1 MEYCYERIGRICS
14 ISSITPFLRYSSAS
28 PLGIWRKPALVI
40 PSEVEESLDIVL
52 AVAISSPLGI
62 ARKRAKIISMPAV
75 ATGPMIRREIGDDH
89 VCLLVFDRPESGA
102 NIFDAATLDELNEHL
117 DFIENDASLRGLIIA
132 SAKKSI
138 FVAGADLKTLLQQAQ
153 SGDLRAFIAHGQRV
167 LNRLA
172 ALKIPT
178 VAAIHGAAAG
188 GGYEVVLACDYR
200 VASDDPATRIGLPE
214 TTLGLM
220 PAWGGCTRLPRLIGI
235 EKAAEVI
242 AKGKL
247 YSAHEALKLGLVDE
261 IVPRDQLLDA
271 ARKKLRDG
279 KCKLDGGTRATP
291 ASQKLIPPPQH
302 GNAAPE
308 RAWEIINKTLSIS
321 PDESLRMELDAIV
334 DLGKTESTQ
343 NLIRNFFLAEKYK
356 KGTSKAAPEKV
367 VHAAVIGAGVMGSGI
382 AQWLSSRGVTVILRD
397 IAREQVDRGLA
408 NIEKTYA
415 DAVKRGL
422 MTEEKA
428 KAGRAR
434 IVASTAP
441 MELRDVEF
449 IIEAASEKFEIKK
462 EIFRELGM
470 QAGPKTIVATNTSAL
485 PVGRLAD
492 TTVSPEHV
500 IGLHFFNPVSRM
512 KPVEV
517 VIAKQTSEDTRDR
530 SLAFVR
536 QIGKLPVVVRDSP
549 GFLVNR
555 VLFPYLL
562 DAAELFESG
571 LETDKIDNALVQWGM
586 PMGPL
591 RLIDEIGIDITID
604 IGNTLEKAYG
614 RRDHVSSVLLWLR
627 DGNMLGRK
635 AGAGFYK
642 YEGKAQTP
650 NESLM
655 QWRRALH
662 GESDDAEGPN
672 IPRKLSELNEEELAH
687 RLIFLMVN
695 EAARCVEENVVDSR
709 EDADYGMILGTGFAP
724 FRGGPL
730 RFAEHFGLKKVVEE
744 LERLA
749 QTEEK
754 FSPCE
759 ILKKHA
765 RDGTRFYEK

>member
-1 MEYCYERIGRICS
+1 MSERCS
-14 ISSITPFLRYSSAS
+14 QLAVSACFSAS
-28 PLGIWRKPALVI
+28 APTQRGGYTSALGIWRKRSKMRMMP
-40 PSEVEESLDIVL
+40 E
-52 AVAISSPLGI
+52 VAIGPL
-62 ARKRAKIISMPAV
+62 
-75 ATGPMIRREIGDDH
+75 IRREIGNDH
-89 VCLLVFDRPESGA
+89 ICLLTFDRPESGA
-102 NIFDAATLDELNEHL
+102 NIFDAATLDELNDHL
-117 DFIENDASLRGLIIA
+117 DFVEDDASLRGLIIA

-138 FVAGADLKTLLQQAQ
+138 FVAGADLRTLLQQAQ

-172 ALKIPT
+172 ELKIPT
-178 VAAIHGAAAG
+178 VAAIHGASAG
-188 GGYEVVLACDYR
+188 GGYEVALACDYR
-200 VASDDPATRIGLPE
+200 VASGDPATRIGLPE
-214 TTLGLM
+214 TTLGLI
-220 PAWGGCTRLPRLIGI
+220 PAWGGCTLLPRLIAI

-247 YSAHEALKLGLVDE
+247 YSAKEAQKLGLVDE

-271 ARKKLRDG
+271 VRKKLSGG
-279 KCKLDGGTRATP
+279 KRKAARGAPAT
-291 ASQKLIPPPQH
+291 AVSLAPPRQH

-321 PDESLRMELDAIV
+321 PNESLRMELDAIV

-367 VHAAVIGAGVMGSGI
+367 VHAAVIGAGIMGSGI

-397 IAREQVDRGLA
+397 IAREQIDRGLA
-408 NIEKTYA
+408 NIEKTYV

-422 MTEEKA
+422 MSEEKA

-441 MELRDVEF
+441 MELRDVQF
-449 IIEAASEKFEIKK
+449 IIEAASERFEIKK

-470 QAGPKTIVATNTSAL
+470 QAGPKTIIATNTSAL
-485 PVGRLAD
+485 PVSRLAD
-492 TTVSPEHV
+492 ATVSPEHV

-512 KPVEV
+512 KLVEV
-517 VIAKQTSEDTRDR
+517 VIAKQTSEGTREQ

-536 QIGKLPVVVRDSP
+536 QIGKLPVIVRDSP

-571 LETDKIDNALVQWGM
+571 LDAAKIDNALVQWGM

-591 RLIDEIGIDITID
+591 RLIDEIGVDITID

-614 RRDHVSSVLLWLR
+614 RRDHVSAVLLWLR
-627 DGNMLGRK
+627 DGKMLGRK

-650 NESLM
+650 NESLA

-662 GESDDAEGPN
+662 GEPEGAEGPN
-672 IPRKLSELNEEELAH
+672 IPPDRHRDPRLRLSEQELAH

-695 EAARCVEENVVDSR
+695 EAARCVEENIVDSP
-709 EDADYGMILGTGFAP
+709 EDADYGMILGIGFAP

-730 RFAEHFGLKKVVEE
+730 RFAEHFGLKKVVDE

-749 QTEEK
+749 QSEEK

-759 ILKKHA
+759 ILKEHA
-765 RDGTRFYEK
+765 RDGTKFYAD

>member
-1 MEYCYERIGRICS
+1 
-14 ISSITPFLRYSSAS
+14 
-28 PLGIWRKPALVI
+28 
-40 PSEVEESLDIVL
+40 
-52 AVAISSPLGI
+52 
-62 ARKRAKIISMPAV
+62 MPAV
-75 ATGPMIRREIGDDH
+75 ATGPMFRREIGDDH
-89 VCLLVFDRPESGA
+89 VCLLLFDRPESGA

-117 DFIENDASLRGLIIA
+117 DSIEKDGSLRGLIIA

-138 FVAGADLKTLLQQAQ
+138 FVAGADLKTLLKQGQT
-153 SGDLRAFIAHGQRV
+153 GEMRAYISRGQKIF
-167 LNRLA
+167 NRLA
-172 ALKIPT
+172 DLKIPT
-178 VAAIHGAAAG
+178 VATIHGASAG
-188 GGYEVVLACDYR
+188 GGYEVALACDYR
-200 VASDDPATRIGLPE
+200 IASDDPSTRIGLPE
-214 TTLGLM
+214 TTLGLI
-220 PAWGGCTRLPRLIGI
+220 PAWGGCTRLPRLIGVQ
-235 EKAAEVI
+235 KATEVI
-242 AKGKL
+242 GKGKL
-247 YSAHEALKLGLVDE
+247 YSAEEARKLGLVDG
-261 IVPRDQLLDA
+261 VASRDKLLEL
-271 ARKKLRDG
+271 ARKKLSDG
-279 KCKLDGGTRATP
+279 KRKLPGEKRAGLSRSEERSPQRGVSTP
-291 ASQKLIPPPQH
+291 VS
-302 GNAAPE
+302 GNAAPQ
-308 RAWEIINKTLSIS
+308 RALEIVNKTLSIS
-321 PDESLRMELDAIV
+321 PDESLQMELDAIV
-334 DLGKTESTQ
+334 DLGESESTQ

-408 NIEKTYA
+408 NIEKTYS

-449 IIEAASEKFEIKK
+449 IIEAASEKFEVKK

-512 KPVEV
+512 KLVEV
-517 VIAKQTSEDTRDR
+517 VIAKQTSDGTRER

-536 QIGKLPVVVRDSP
+536 QVGKLPVIVHDSP

-571 LETDKIDNALVQWGM
+571 VDAAKIDDALVQWGM

-591 RLIDEIGIDITID
+591 RLIDEIGVDITID

-614 RRDHVSSVLLWLR
+614 RRDHVSTVLLWLR
-627 DGNMLGRK
+627 DGKMLGRK
-635 AGAGFYK
+635 TGAGFYK
-642 YEGKAQTP
+642 YEGKAQAP
-650 NESLM
+650 NESLVK
-655 QWRRALH
+655 WRHALH
-662 GESDDAEGPN
+662 GEPEGAEGPN
-672 IPRKLSELNEEELAH
+672 IPPNWHRDPRLRLNEEAMAH
-687 RLIFLMVN
+687 RLILLMVN
-695 EAARCVEENVVDSR
+695 EAARCVEEGVVDSPQ
-709 EDADYGMILGTGFAP
+709 DADYGMILGTGFAP

-730 RFAEHFGLKKVVEE
+730 RFADHFGLKKVVDE

-754 FSPCE
+754 FLPCE

-765 RDGTRFYEK
+765 REGTKFYENRR